1 MALTLPVEDPC
12 PFCEYL
18 AGRAECAFVSRGD
31 SVSTFVNLRQYERG
45 ALLVVPNRHA
55 PTVLDLSAAELSA
68 VHVEAVRVGRA
79 VVEAFS
85 ATGLNIFQNNGIDAG
100 QTVPHFHVHVVP
112 RYPGGDPLKV
122 FQARNTPTAPFAER
136 ERVAATSRS
145 ALAQGEGR

>member
-18 AGRAECAFVSRGD
+18 AGRAECAFVSRGA

-55 PTVLDLSAAELSA
+55 PTAFDLSAEELGA
-68 VHVEAVRVGRA
+68 VQVEAVRVGHA
-79 VVEAFS
+79 AVEAFS
-85 ATGLNIFQNNGIDAG
+85 ATGLNIFQNNGVDAG
-100 QTVPHFHVHVVP
+100 QTVPHFHMHVVP

-122 FQARNTPTAPFAER
+122 FQARNTPIASFAER
-136 ERVAATSRS
+136 ERIAAAVRD
-145 ALAQGEGR
+145 ALGGRT